1 MTETNSSKSCGQ
13 STRLQVGCW
22 EPIPYLGDYTVQT
35 TYLDFEKPFVEIDKR
50 LDGLRRLTS
59 CSDAEQAELRELE
72 AQCQQQEARIYGALS
87 PWQRVQLSR
96 HADRP
101 YTLDYI
107 EGLCAEF
114 VELHGDRTFADD
126 PAIIGG
132 IARFRGRLV
141 VVVGHQRGR
150 TVAEKVRRNFGMP
163 RPEGYRK
170 ALRLFHLAE
179 RFHRPILAFIDTQ
192 GAYPGIDAE
201 ERGQAEAIARNI
213 REMSGLRTPVI
224 VVVIGEGG
232 SGGALALGVGDRVL
246 MQENACYSVI
256 TPEGCAAILYGERT
270 PERAA
275 WAAEALKV
283 TATDLLTFG
292 VIDGI
297 VPEPLGGAH
306 RYPEAAITL
315 VGEAVAQHLEE
326 LTALPL
332 DQLLLLRY
340 AKFRR
345 MGEIALAEEEKKVRE
360 E

>member
-1 MTETNSSKSCGQ
+1 M
-13 STRLQVGCW
+13 
-22 EPIPYLGDYTVQT
+22 PT
-35 TYLDFEKPFVEIDKR
+35 TYLDFEKSLVDLDKR
-50 LDGLRRLTS
+50 LDLLRRSTALSPEEQKELT
-59 CSDAEQAELRELE
+59 ALE
-72 AQCQQQEARIYGALS
+72 KQCRQQEAEIYGTLS

-96 HADRP
+96 HPDRP

-107 EGLCAEF
+107 ERLCSEF
-114 VELHGDRTFADD
+114 IELHGDRAFADD
-126 PAIIGG
+126 PAIVGG
-132 IARFRGRLV
+132 LARFRGRPV

-179 RFHRPILAFIDTQ
+179 RFRRPVVIFIDTQ
-192 GAYPGIDAE
+192 GAYPGVGAE

-213 REMSGLRTPVI
+213 RDMAGLRTSII

-275 WAAEALKV
+275 WAAEALKI
-283 TATDLLTFG
+283 TAADLLSLK
-292 VIDGI
+292 VIDEVI
-297 VPEPLGGAH
+297 PEPLGGAH
-306 RYPEAAITL
+306 RHPE
-315 VGEAVAQHLEE
+315 EAVAFVGDAIAQQLEVLVKLSSDE
-326 LTALPL
+326 LLV
-332 DQLLLLRY
+332 QRY

-345 MGEIALAEEEKKVRE
+345 MGEQAIVTADRSTPSSQ
-360 E
+360 

>member
-1 MTETNSSKSCGQ
+1 MPS
-13 STRLQVGCW
+13 
-22 EPIPYLGDYTVQT
+22 
-35 TYLDFEKPFVEIDKR
+35 TYLDFEKPLAEIDRRLDELKR
-50 LDGLRRLTS
+50 LAVLS
-59 CSDAEQAELRELE
+59 AAEQAEVRALE
-72 AQCQQQEARIYGALS
+72 EQCRQQEREIYGALS

-96 HADRP
+96 HTDRP

-107 EGLCAEF
+107 ERLCTEF
-114 VELHGDRTFADD
+114 IELHGDRSFADD
-126 PAIIGG
+126 PAIVGG
-132 IARFRGRLV
+132 IARFRGRPV

-179 RFHRPILAFIDTQ
+179 RFHKPVVTFIDTQ
-192 GAYPGIDAE
+192 GAYPGVDAE
-201 ERGQAEAIARNI
+201 ARGQAEAIARNL
-213 REMSGLRTPVI
+213 REMAGLRTPVI

-270 PERAA
+270 SERVA
-275 WAAEALKV
+275 WAAQALKV
-283 TATDLLTFG
+283 TANDLQTLG

-297 VPEPLGGAH
+297 IPEPLGGAH
-306 RYPEAAITL
+306 RHPEAAIAL
-315 VGEAVAQHLEE
+315 VGEALAHHLHA
-326 LTALPL
+326 LTAVPL
-332 DQLLLLRY
+332 DELLERRY

-345 MGEIALAEEEKKVRE
+345 MGEIAIVEANSTPVAEEQDHRR
-360 E
+360 

>member
-1 MTETNSSKSCGQ
+1 
-13 STRLQVGCW
+13 
-22 EPIPYLGDYTVQT
+22 VQT
-35 TYLDFEKPFVEIDKR
+35 TYLDFEKALTDIDKR
-50 LDGLRRLTS
+50 IDGLSRLTLRS
-59 CSDAEQAELRELE
+59 EAEGTELLSLE
-72 AQCQQQEARIYGALS
+72 EQCRAQEAEVYGALS

-96 HADRP
+96 HSDRP

-107 EGLCAEF
+107 EGLCSEF
-114 VELHGDRTFADD
+114 IELHGDRNFADD
-126 PAIIGG
+126 PAIVGG
-132 IARFRGRLV
+132 LARFRGRPV

-170 ALRLFHLAE
+170 ALRLFQLAE
-179 RFHRPILAFIDTQ
+179 RFHRPVISFIDTQ

-201 ERGQAEAIARNI
+201 ARGQAEAIARNI
-213 REMSGLRTPVI
+213 REMAGLRTPI
-224 VVVIGEGG
+224 LVVVIGEGG

-270 PERAA
+270 PERVA

-283 TATDLLTFG
+283 TATDLLALG

-306 RYPEAAITL
+306 RHPEAAVTL
-315 VGEAVAQHLEE
+315 VGDAIARYLDE
-326 LTALPL
+326 LAALPIE
-332 DQLLLLRY
+332 DLLMLRY

-345 MGEIALAEEEKKVRE
+345 MGECAVAEEGRAAEAE
-360 E
+360 

>member
-1 MTETNSSKSCGQ
+1 M
-13 STRLQVGCW
+13 
-22 EPIPYLGDYTVQT
+22 QT
-35 TYLDFEKPFVEIDKR
+35 TYLDFEKPLMDLDKR
-50 LDGLRRLTS
+50 LDVLRRLETRS
-59 CSDAEQAELRELE
+59 PAEEAELRELE
-72 AQCQQQEARIYGALS
+72 GRCRQQEAAIYGALS

-126 PAIIGG
+126 PAIVGG
-132 IARFRGRLV
+132 LARFRGRPV

-179 RFHRPILAFIDTQ
+179 RFRRPVLTFIDTQ
-192 GAYPGIDAE
+192 GAYPGVDAE
-201 ERGQAEAIARNI
+201 ERGQAEAIARNL
-213 REMSGLRTPVI
+213 REMAGLRTPVV

-232 SGGALALGVGDRVL
+232 SGGALALGIGDRVL

-283 TATDLLTFG
+283 TAADLLALG
-292 VIDGI
+292 VIDAI
-297 VPEPLGGAH
+297 IPEPPGGAH
-306 RYPEAAITL
+306 RYPEAGIAL
-315 VGEAVAQHLEE
+315 VGDAIAPHLEE
-326 LTALPL
+326 LTALPP
-332 DQLLLLRY
+332 DELLARRA

-345 MGEIALAEEEKKVRE
+345 MGEQAITDEAQGGERSGVM
-360 E
+360 

>member
-1 MTETNSSKSCGQ
+1 LPLLETI
-13 STRLQVGCW
+13 V
-22 EPIPYLGDYTVQT
+22 PT
-35 TYLDFEKPFVEIDKR
+35 TYLDFEKPLVEIDKR
-50 LDGLRRLTS
+50 LDTLRRLTTRS
-59 CSDAEQAELRELE
+59 REEQAELATLE
-72 AQCQQQEARIYGALS
+72 AQCRRQETEIYGALL

-96 HADRP
+96 HTDRP
-101 YTLDYI
+101 YTLDYV
-107 EGLCAEF
+107 EELCSEF
-114 VELHGDRTFADD
+114 LELHGDRNFGDD
-126 PAIIGG
+126 PAIVGG
-132 IARFRGRLV
+132 LARFRGRPV

-179 RFHRPILAFIDTQ
+179 RFHRPVLTFIDTQ

-213 REMSGLRTPVI
+213 REMAGLRTPVI
-224 VVVIGEGG
+224 VLVIGEGG

-270 PERAA
+270 PERVA

-283 TATDLLTFG
+283 TAPDLLTLQ
-292 VIDGI
+292 VIDAV
-297 VPEPLGGAH
+297 VPEPPGGAH
-306 RYPEAAITL
+306 RYTETAMAL
-315 VGEAVAQHLEE
+315 VGDAIAQHLEE
-326 LTALPL
+326 IVTLPL
-332 DQLLLLRY
+332 DELLARRY

-345 MGEIALAEEEKKVRE
+345 MGEVAIVEQDGEDTR
-360 E
+360 

>member
-1 MTETNSSKSCGQ
+1 M
-13 STRLQVGCW
+13 
-22 EPIPYLGDYTVQT
+22 PT
-35 TYLDFEKPFVEIDKR
+35 TYLDFEKPLVEIDKR
-50 LDGLRRLTS
+50 LDTLRRLTTRS
-59 CSDAEQAELRELE
+59 PEEQAELATLE
-72 AQCQQQEARIYGALS
+72 EQCRRQETEIYGALL

-96 HADRP
+96 HTDRP

-107 EGLCAEF
+107 EHLCSEF
-114 VELHGDRTFADD
+114 IELHGDRNFGDD
-126 PAIIGG
+126 PAIVGG
-132 IARFRGRLV
+132 LARFQGRSV

-170 ALRLFHLAE
+170 ALRLFHLAD
-179 RFHRPILAFIDTQ
+179 RFHRPVLTFIDTQ

-213 REMSGLRTPVI
+213 REMAGLRTPVI
-224 VVVIGEGG
+224 VIVIGEGG

-270 PERAA
+270 PERVA

-283 TATDLLTFG
+283 TAPDLLALE
-292 VIDGI
+292 VIDVI
-297 VPEPLGGAH
+297 VPEPPGGAH
-306 RYPEAAITL
+306 RYPEAAIAL
-315 VGEAVAQHLEE
+315 VGDTIAQHLEE
-326 LTALPL
+326 LVALSL
-332 DQLLLLRY
+332 DELLARRY

-345 MGEIALAEEEKKVRE
+345 MGEAAIVEPEGEDTL
-360 E
+360 

>member
-1 MTETNSSKSCGQ
+1 MEATMPTN
-13 STRLQVGCW
+13 
-22 EPIPYLGDYTVQT
+22 YLE
-35 TYLDFEKPFVEIDKR
+35 FEKTLADIDKR
-50 LDGLRRLTS
+50 LETLRQLTS
-59 CSDAEQAELRELE
+59 RSDEEQVECTTLE
-72 AQCQQQEARIYGALS
+72 DQCRQQETEIYGSLS

-96 HADRP
+96 HTDRP
-101 YTLDYI
+101 YTLDYV
-107 EGLCAEF
+107 EQLCSEF
-114 VELHGDRTFADD
+114 VELHGDRGFSDD
-126 PAIIGG
+126 PAIVGG
-132 IARFRGRLV
+132 LARFRGRPI

-179 RFHRPILAFIDTQ
+179 RFQRPVVAFIDTQ
-192 GAYPGIDAE
+192 GAYPGIGAE

-213 REMSGLRTPVI
+213 REMSGLRTPII

-275 WAAEALKV
+275 WAAEALKI
-283 TATDLLTFG
+283 TAPDLLSLK
-292 VIDGI
+292 VIDAVI
-297 VPEPLGGAH
+297 PEPLGGAH
-306 RYPEAAITL
+306 RHPEEAVTL
-315 VGEAVAQHLEE
+315 VGNVIAQQLEE
-326 LTALPL
+326 LVQLPL
-332 DQLLLLRY
+332 DTLLTQRY

-345 MGEIALAEEEKKVRE
+345 MGEAAIVDPDRIPTSA
-360 E
+360 

>member
-1 MTETNSSKSCGQ
+1 M
-13 STRLQVGCW
+13 
-22 EPIPYLGDYTVQT
+22 PT
-35 TYLDFEKPFVEIDKR
+35 TYLDFEKPLVEIDKR
-50 LDGLRRLTS
+50 LDTLRRLTPRS
-59 CSDAEQAELRELE
+59 QEEETELVSLEEQCR
-72 AQCQQQEARIYGALS
+72 QQEAEVYGALS

-96 HADRP
+96 HIDRP

-107 EGLCAEF
+107 EYLCPEF
-114 VELHGDRTFADD
+114 IELHGDRNFGND
-126 PAIIGG
+126 PAIVGG
-132 IARFRGRLV
+132 LARFRGRSV

-170 ALRLFHLAE
+170 ALRLFQLAE
-179 RFHRPILAFIDTQ
+179 RFHRPVVTFIDTQ

-213 REMSGLRTPVI
+213 REMAGLRTPVI

-270 PERAA
+270 PERVA

-283 TATDLLTFG
+283 TAPDLLGLG
-292 VIDGI
+292 VIDAV
-297 VPEPLGGAH
+297 VPEPPGGAH

-315 VGEAVAQHLEE
+315 VGEAIAQQLEE
-326 LTALPL
+326 LAALPL
-332 DQLLLLRY
+332 DELLARRY
-340 AKFRR
+340 EKFRR
-345 MGEIALAEEEKKVRE
+345 MGEAAIVERAES
-360 E
+360 

>member
-1 MTETNSSKSCGQ
+1 LEK
-13 STRLQVGCW
+13 
-22 EPIPYLGDYTVQT
+22 TVPT
-35 TYLDFEKPFVEIDKR
+35 TYLDFEKPLAEIDKR
-50 LDGLRRLTS
+50 LDTLRHLTAPS
-59 CSDAEQAELRELE
+59 PAEQAELATLTE
-72 AQCQQQEARIYGALS
+72 QCRQQEIAIYGALS

-96 HADRP
+96 HTDRP

-107 EGLCAEF
+107 MHLCSEF
-114 VELHGDRTFADD
+114 VELHGDRNFGDD
-126 PAIIGG
+126 PAIVGG
-132 IARFRGRLV
+132 LARFHGQPL

-179 RFHRPILAFIDTQ
+179 RFHRPVLTFIDTQ

-213 REMSGLRTPVI
+213 REMAGLRTPIIVI
-224 VVVIGEGG
+224 VIGEGG

-283 TATDLLTFG
+283 TAPDLLALR
-292 VIDGI
+292 VIDAV
-297 VPEPLGGAH
+297 VPEPRGGAH
-306 RYPEAAITL
+306 RSPEEAMTL
-315 VGEAVAQHLEE
+315 VGEAIALQLEE
-326 LTALPL
+326 LITLPL
-332 DQLLLLRY
+332 DELLARRY

-345 MGEIALAEEEKKVRE
+345 MGEAAIVEPTNESTQ
-360 E
+360 

>member
-1 MTETNSSKSCGQ
+1 
-13 STRLQVGCW
+13 
-22 EPIPYLGDYTVQT
+22 VQT
-35 TYLDFEKPFVEIDKR
+35 TYLDFEKALTDIDKR
-50 LDGLRRLTS
+50 IDSLSRLAVRS
-59 CSDAEQAELRELE
+59 EDEGAELLSLE
-72 AQCQQQEARIYGALS
+72 EHCRTQEAEIYGALS

-96 HADRP
+96 HSDRP

-107 EGLCAEF
+107 EGLCSEF
-114 VELHGDRTFADD
+114 IELHGDRNFADD
-126 PAIIGG
+126 PAIVGG
-132 IARFRGRLV
+132 LARFRGRPV

-170 ALRLFHLAE
+170 ALRLFQLAE
-179 RFHRPILAFIDTQ
+179 RFHRPVISFIDTQ

-201 ERGQAEAIARNI
+201 ARGQAEAIARNI
-213 REMSGLRTPVI
+213 REMAGLRTPII

-232 SGGALALGVGDRVL
+232 SGGALALGAGDRVL

-270 PERAA
+270 PERVA

-283 TATDLLTFG
+283 TATDLLALG

-297 VPEPLGGAH
+297 VPEPLCGAH
-306 RYPEAAITL
+306 RHPEAAVTL
-315 VGEAVAQHLEE
+315 VGDAIAQYLDE
-326 LTALPL
+326 LTALPI
-332 DQLLLLRY
+332 DDLLMQRY

-345 MGEIALAEEEKKVRE
+345 LGECAIAEERKEAGRE
-360 E
+360 